1 MKVHTTTVKNA
12 VDLAISLKKPNMDR
26 IVTKWTKAAL
36 EKLPPQLAG
45 AASSNYE
52 ITDPSV
58 AGLKLQVGTT
68 GRKFFWF
75 RATHRGEKIA
85 IRVGELGPMT
95 LEEARTAAHKIRA
108 TLDRGVNPQDERNQQ
123 KAMPTVREFA
133 EADYIPHAT
142 VNKGTFRNDI
152 AKFRDHVYPAIGHLR
167 LSEVEPRDI
176 EKLLGGLKDKLAPA
190 TINRVHALLSVFFNL
205 AVRWKKLER
214 SPCEH
219 LKKLKENNKNERFLS
234 PEEVRSILLAAPK
247 DSNVFA
253 ANAISALLLTG
264 LRREEVLKSR
274 YEHLDLEKCSLFLP
288 HTKSGRSRHV
298 VLNDAAMA
306 VFRRLPRVPGSPWV
320 FPGKN
325 PMKPLNNP
333 TKAWHRILSA
343 AGVEKC
349 RIHDCR
355 HTFASMLVNEGAS
368 LYQVQALLGHA
379 SSVTS
384 QRYAHLASGTLR
396 NTSQLVSNLVNQSN

>member
-1 MKVHTTTVKNA
+1 MRVQKITVTS
-12 VDLAISLKKPNMDR
+12 AIGLTNGLKTPTMDR
-26 IVTKWTKAAL
+26 TVTKWTKAAL
-36 EKLPPQLAG
+36 EKLQPQVHG

-52 ITDPSV
+52 ITDPLV

-85 IRVGELGPMT
+85 IRIGEFGPMSI
-95 LEEARTAAHKIRA
+95 EEARTAAHKARA

-142 VNKGTFRNDI
+142 VSKGTFRNDI
-152 AKFRDHVYPAIGHLR
+152 AKFRDHVYSAIGHLR

-205 AVRWKKLER
+205 CVRWKQLER

-219 LKKLKENNKNERFLS
+219 LKKLKENNKKERFLS

-247 DSNVFA
+247 DVNVFA
-253 ANAISALLLTG
+253 ANAICALLLTG
-264 LRREEVLKSR
+264 LRREEILKSR

-298 VLNDAAMA
+298 VLNDSAMA
-306 VFRRLPRVPGSPWV
+306 VFRHLPRVPGSPWI
-320 FPGKN
+320 FPGKD

-349 RIHDCR
+349 RLHDCR

-396 NTSQLVSNLVNQSN
+396 NTSQLVSNLVNQST